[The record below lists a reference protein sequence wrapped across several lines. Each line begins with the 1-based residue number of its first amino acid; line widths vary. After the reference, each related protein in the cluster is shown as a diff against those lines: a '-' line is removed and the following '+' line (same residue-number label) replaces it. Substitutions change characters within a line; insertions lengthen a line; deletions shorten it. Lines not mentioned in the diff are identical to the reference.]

1 MKHKKYN
8 NGTSKV
14 LNLLNNATQSK
25 FVTRKTNIVNDKSN
39 ANNDLGNEI
48 IYNTEVLKSNLCHYN
63 DAYIFVRADITVA
76 AVPATQ
82 V

>member
-8 NGTSKV
+8 NGTSKI

-48 IYNTEVLKSNLCHYN
+48 IDNTEVLKSNLCHYN

>member
-1 MKHKKYN
+1 M
-8 NGTSKV
+8 
-14 LNLLNNATQSK
+14 NNATESK

-39 ANNDLGNEI
+39 ANNDLGNEN

-63 DAYIFVRADITVA
+63 GAYIFVRADIAVA